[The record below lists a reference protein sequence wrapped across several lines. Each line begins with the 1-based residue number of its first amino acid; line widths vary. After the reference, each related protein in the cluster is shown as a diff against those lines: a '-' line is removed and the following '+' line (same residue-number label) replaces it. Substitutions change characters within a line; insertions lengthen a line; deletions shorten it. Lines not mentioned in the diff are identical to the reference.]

1 MASPS
6 KGDFRINTCSS
17 KTSRQ
22 LVPAGFCYGNSRLL
36 QQPTFQRWLAPPT
49 LLISSTDLTSQ
60 EHRVW
65 FGSLTRSPCALTHK
79 QIHIY
84 THRQAQHTHT
94 HPHLCGTQ
102 STIVTDGSL
111 AHPPHLSQCI
121 RQNCVFLLWSSTLWL
136 EDSSS
141 SPSATSIALWYAWD
155 HTVFLQTPLHYCKEE
170 GLSWTHLL
178 V

>member
-1 MASPS
+1 MASPP

-49 LLISSTDLTSQ
+49 LLVSSTDLTSQ

-79 QIHIY
+79 YIY
-84 THRQAQHTHT
+84 THTGRHSTHTHT
-94 HPHLCGTQ
+94 LIYVAHSPPLSRTVLLPTHLI
-102 STIVTDGSL
+102 SRSVLDK
-111 AHPPHLSQCI
+111 
-121 RQNCVFLLWSSTLWL
+121 
-136 EDSSS
+136 
-141 SPSATSIALWYAWD
+141 
-155 HTVFLQTPLHYCKEE
+155 TVFFCSDPPRCDLRTVLPHP
-170 GLSWTHLL
+170 
-178 V
+178 VPPA